1 MNRFY
6 CDYVC
11 NQWLRKFSG
20 TIKFNFCIF
29 CIFTERLIAGISQM
43 KQTLYS
49 AFAQESNG
57 GQVDHQE
64 LLKMADKI
72 VKQATSKLHSQVF
85 VNFWC
90 WLNFIIF

>member
-1 MNRFY
+1 
-6 CDYVC
+6 
-11 NQWLRKFSG
+11 
-20 TIKFNFCIF
+20 
-29 CIFTERLIAGISQM
+29 M

-85 VNFWC
+85 VNFWLYYFLSQILTQETKYVVWKFHC
-90 WLNFIIF
+90 QYASIL